1 MRPILIGALIL
12 LASSFAERAAA
23 QEQHGAI
30 EGVVQ
35 DAHGS
40 ALPAVT
46 VEAANITQGGVVA
59 TVSDRTGTFR
69 FA

>member
-1 MRPILIGALIL
+1 MRPILIGALL
-12 LASSFAERAAA
+12 LPALLFVERAAA

-30 EGVVQ
+30 EGVVH
-35 DAHGS
+35 DAQGS
-40 ALPAVT
+40 VLPAVAI
-46 VEAANITQGGVVA
+46 EADNVTQGGVVA